1 MANET
6 KPKPT
11 TLLLEKKPTEFVKP
25 SKKTPWKTLF
35 LSTLDNDPLNE
46 VMYGALYVFKANE
59 KNHNDPVSLLRKAL
73 SELLVYYYPLS
84 SKMSRRRSDRKLQL
98 TYYSEGVPFVI
109 ATATCNLAT
118 LNYIENIDEEIALR
132 LVPEVELNYQYEIS
146 YHPLTLQVTKFPC
159 GGFTIGVA
167 LSHAVSDG
175 FSFAMIMHALTELAG
190 GKSKPS
196 VMPVWER
203 ERLVRGID
211 NKPARVPGSNSDGLL
226 ATSPYMPTD
235 FMVTETIN
243 IRPENIKKLRD
254 TLVREDEFLNK
265 EGVTTFE
272 VLSAYIWKS
281 RCRALNL
288 NLDGITVLGF
298 AVGIR
303 HVLDPPVPRGY
314 YGNSYMDVYIEL
326 TVRELDESSISDIVK
341 LVKRTKKSAYD
352 KKNVEE
358 ELRNIERLIKEDAK
372 FEGLSDSLLFL
383 TDMRNIGY
391 FESVDF
397 GWKEPVHVRPLT
409 PESAKNLGMILRPS
423 KVDPS
428 MEGGVKVMMT
438 LPRDAMVNFKQE
450 MHICVSDI

>member
-1 MANET
+1 MANQA
-6 KPKPT
+6 KPSP
-11 TLLLEKKPTEFVKP
+11 TLLLKKKPTELVKP
-25 SKKTPWKTLF
+25 TKQTSWGTLF
-35 LSTLDNDPLNE
+35 LSTLDNDPINE
-46 VMYGALYVFKANE
+46 VMYAALYVFKANE
-59 KNHNDPVSLLRKAL
+59 KNQNDPVSLLRKAL

-84 SKMSRRRSDRKLQL
+84 SKMTRRKSDRKLQL
-98 TYYSEGVPFVI
+98 TNHSEGVPFVI
-109 ATATCNLAT
+109 ATATCDLAT

-132 LVPEVELNYQYEIS
+132 LVPEIELNYQYEIS
-146 YHPLTLQVTKFPC
+146 YHPLAFQVTKFPC

-175 FSFAMIMHALTELAG
+175 FGVATIIHALTELAG

-203 ERLVRGID
+203 ERLDRGID
-211 NKPARVPGSNSDGLL
+211 NKPARVPGSDTDGLL
-226 ATSPYMPTD
+226 ATSPYIPTD
-235 FMVTETIN
+235 DMVTETIT
-243 IRPENIKKLRD
+243 IRPEVIKKLRD
-254 TLVREDEFLNK
+254 TLAREDEFLNK

-272 VLSAYIWKS
+272 VLSAFMWKS
-281 RCRALNL
+281 RSRALYL
-288 NLDGITVLGF
+288 NRDGITVLGF

-303 HVLDPPVPRGY
+303 HVLDPPLPKGY
-314 YGNSYMDVYIEL
+314 YGNSYIDVYIKL
-326 TVRELDESSISDIVK
+326 TVRKLDESSISDIVK
-341 LVKRTKKSAYD
+341 LVKRAKKSAYD
-352 KKNVEE
+352 KKYVEE
-358 ELRNIERLIKEDAK
+358 ELRNIERLLKEDAK
-372 FEGLSDSLLFL
+372 FEGIRDSLLFL

-409 PESAKNLGMILRPS
+409 PPEFAKNLGMILRPS

>member
-1 MANET
+1 MRRCRG
-6 KPKPT
+6 
-11 TLLLEKKPTEFVKP
+11 
-25 SKKTPWKTLF
+25 
-35 LSTLDNDPLNE
+35 LDA
-46 VMYGALYVFKANE
+46 GGQS
-59 KNHNDPVSLLRKAL
+59 H
-73 SELLVYYYPLS
+73 
-84 SKMSRRRSDRKLQL
+84 RRRHEPR
-98 TYYSEGVPFVI
+98 
-109 ATATCNLAT
+109 LA
-118 LNYIENIDEEIALR
+118 
-132 LVPEVELNYQYEIS
+132 
-146 YHPLTLQVTKFPC
+146 
-159 GGFTIGVA
+159 
-167 LSHAVSDG
+167 AVSR
-175 FSFAMIMHALTELAG
+175 F
-190 GKSKPS
+190 P
-196 VMPVWER
+196 
-203 ERLVRGID
+203 
-211 NKPARVPGSNSDGLL
+211 
-226 ATSPYMPTD
+226 
-235 FMVTETIN
+235 
-243 IRPENIKKLRD
+243 
-254 TLVREDEFLNK
+254 
-265 EGVTTFE
+265 

-450 MHICVSDI
+450 MHICVNPPVPRGYYGNSYMDVYIELTVRELDESSISDIVKLVKRTKKSAYDKKNVEEELRNVERLIKEDAKFEGLSDSLLFLTDMRNIGYFESVDFGWKEPVHVRPLTPESAKNLGMILRPSKVDPSMEGGVKVMTTLPRDAMVNFKQEMHICVSDI